1 MENFRNDCICSNIN
15 QAFQNLIDSI
25 VNLRL
30 LNRNINTNGLSI
42 NDSGINQ
49 QNPSIDLN
57 INNNEIL
64 ILVIIIISLMSILL
78 NKFKAKI
85 KKKEKSC
92 EVNQR
97 NN

>member
-30 LNRNINTNGLSI
+30 LNRNIDTNGLSI

-49 QNPSIDLN
+49 HNPRIDLN

-64 ILVIIIISLMSILL
+64 ILVIIIFSLMSILL

-85 KKKEKSC
+85 NKKEKSC
-92 EVNQR
+92 KINQR